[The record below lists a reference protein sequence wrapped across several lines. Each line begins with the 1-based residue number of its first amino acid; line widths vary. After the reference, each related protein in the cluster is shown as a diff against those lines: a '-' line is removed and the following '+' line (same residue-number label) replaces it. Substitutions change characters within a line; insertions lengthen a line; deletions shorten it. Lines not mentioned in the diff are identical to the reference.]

1 MKYVI
6 SIIVG
11 AVIGYFT
18 NWLAIKMLFKPREEK
33 RILGFKVPFTPG
45 LIPKERYRIS
55 RSVGEAI
62 GEHLITEDTL
72 IKSLKKKEVKEAVKK
87 EILNKFKTLF
97 NSNKKIKVLLHDIFK
112 GKEQEIIQKFS
123 NSINDSLISYARR
136 DEFRDAI
143 YLGIKSESQVFIK
156 RPIYDYL
163 KESDRMHIKATMNEE
178 VYRYMDSK
186 KVEEYIK
193 EYLIKVIN
201 KKIQKNESLDSIVSQ
216 KSIDMIKNYIYNHR
230 DEIVAEIEKFLQ
242 KEDME
247 KEIKT
252 ILYDAVKT
260 KLNPMVA
267 MFINVDTLYEKA
279 IPIIMENLEK
289 EKAKIAIISFINK
302 QIDKFAKK
310 EISEIVEEFSKEDGE
325 DLINNIV
332 SLLSNE
338 LLTKDL
344 VKEIINLI
352 EIKLKEDRVT
362 FEDLLNMIKFNG
374 KDTFDKVY
382 KKLVSSKNLDS
393 TIAPTLQSLIAEL
406 LNKNLNE
413 IIPENAG
420 NMHLTELDAWI
431 DNIYGNLFK
440 VESKN
445 IFKALNI
452 SSMVEEKINELDVE
466 FTEKIVL
473 DIASKELN
481 AITWLGALLG
491 GIIGILTPIINNIM

>member
-1 MKYVI
+1 
-6 SIIVG
+6 
-11 AVIGYFT
+11 
-18 NWLAIKMLFKPREEK
+18 
-33 RILGFKVPFTPG
+33 
-45 LIPKERYRIS
+45 
-55 RSVGEAI
+55 
-62 GEHLITEDTL
+62 
-72 IKSLKKKEVKEAVKK
+72 
-87 EILNKFKTLF
+87 
-97 NSNKKIKVLLHDIFK
+97 
-112 GKEQEIIQKFS
+112 
-123 NSINDSLISYARR
+123 
-136 DEFRDAI
+136 
-143 YLGIKSESQVFIK
+143 
-156 RPIYDYL
+156 
-163 KESDRMHIKATMNEE
+163 
-178 VYRYMDSK
+178 MDSK